1 MVICK
6 SYPESVR
13 RPCLIGLQLVSAVV
27 VEAITWGIP
36 DSYGVF
42 LQRKFLFWAGC
53 FPIIYD
59 LFHHI
64 GYLEDEKF
72 ASQPHAETLLPL
84 VGTLAS
90 GIMYCTGEL
99 SVI

>member
-42 LQRKFLFWAGC
+42 LQRNFCFLLTVFLYLITS
-53 FPIIYD
+53 FII
-59 LFHHI
+59 
-64 GYLEDEKF
+64 
-72 ASQPHAETLLPL
+72 
-84 VGTLAS
+84 
-90 GIMYCTGEL
+90 
-99 SVI
+99 